1 MTSQSTP
8 ESEPPA
14 TMDEVD
20 LELPTTNALPVLP
33 TVFDAYRF
41 IGEHL
46 VTFIAVAALVAVGD
60 FLMWSLLP
68 SVPVYSDP
76 PLPVVQ
82 AAIGIAP
89 LLLASIIYAF
99 VGIRWCRGIV
109 LGRDRGSRR
118 GLNASVIQF
127 AVGMV
132 LFGLL
137 LEVLAALPALDA
149 SEPKLAIGDWVEREL
164 LLPAYFFW
172 QIALALLGVL
182 ATSLLFPGL
191 TAIAMGVNRPLR
203 HGAALA
209 WHNLRFV
216 YAVFLVGLLP
226 WMVLQ
231 GLELIPWLAV
241 EMARLDAMPL
251 QVTLEP
257 FLILGLTLDAWITT
271 TSIALGA
278 SAYRTLAHTN
288 PSAETAEVFD

>member
-14 TMDEVD
+14 TDEFD
-20 LELPTTNALPVLP
+20 LDPPATNVLPVLP
-33 TVFDAYRF
+33 TVFGAYRF

-46 VTFIAVAALVAVGD
+46 VVFIGVAALVGVGD

-68 SVPVYSDP
+68 SVPVHSNL

-82 AAIGIAP
+82 IAMGIAP

-118 GLNASVIQF
+118 GFNASVIQF

-164 LLPAYFFW
+164 LLPAYRFW
-172 QIALALLGVL
+172 QIALALLEIL

-203 HGAALA
+203 HGVAMA
-209 WHNLRFV
+209 WQNLRFV
-216 YAVFLVGLLP
+216 YAVVLVGLVP

-241 EMARLDAMPL
+241 EMARLDATPF
-251 QVTLEP
+251 QAALEP

-278 SAYRTLAHTN
+278 SAYRTLAQTD
-288 PSAETAEVFD
+288 PSAETAKVFD